1 MSRKKGT
8 VIILDSEDVVDVP
21 ESKNVTAGEDDVE
34 AEVIGDSEDEDEAS
48 DSEVISSASSSS
60 SDDDEAEAEGEE
72 PEQPL
77 KRPRGRPPKVREEPL
92 IVVEEA
98 EVFEEPAQSQI
109 PGMHDFLPSTEGL
122 SSSVGTVSYVI
133 NPSSSVRRRAL
144 FLKEVGFLMYG
155 FGDVVSPAPETVAL
169 MEELL
174 QDFLVDLCVK
184 ASKYSK
190 RPKTSDFLAALAPDH
205 KKAHRARELLAL
217 DKELKAARSV
227 FDVNEMAKGQGTADG
242 PTGAGASRD

>member
-1 MSRKKGT
+1 MSRKGAL
-8 VIILDSEDVVDVP
+8 IILDSED
-21 ESKNVTAGEDDVE
+21 EAEEQKSKNQEPKGDNVE

-48 DSEVISSASSSS
+48 DSEVISSSSS

-77 KRPRGRPPKVREEPL
+77 KRRRGRPPKVREEPL

-98 EVFEEPAQSQI
+98 QVFEEPAQSRVQDI
-109 PGMHDFLPSTEGL
+109 LPSTEGI
-122 SSSVGTVSYVI
+122 SSSVGTIAYVI

-155 FGDVVSPAPETVAL
+155 FGDVTSPAPETVAL

-242 PTGAGASRD
+242 TTGAGSSRD